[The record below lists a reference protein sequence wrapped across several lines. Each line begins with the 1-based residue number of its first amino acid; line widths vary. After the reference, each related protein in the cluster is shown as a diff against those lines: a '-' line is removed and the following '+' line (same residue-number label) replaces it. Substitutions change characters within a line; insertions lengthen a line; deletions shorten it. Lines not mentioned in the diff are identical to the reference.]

1 MMKGE
6 MGPMN
11 GPMMMREPKPEL
23 RIEARFDSFGEDP
36 KYAASRKKRLEEKQK
51 VLKAALK
58 DMTAEKAHK
67 MAIASIERELKRC
80 EVEAL
85 EFDDGPSIAEAYEGE
100 A

>member
-1 MMKGE
+1 MKGE

-11 GPMMMREPKPEL
+11 GPAMVREPKPEL

-36 KYAASRKKRLEEKQK
+36 KYVASRKKHLAEKQK
-51 VLKAALK
+51 ALKSALK

-80 EVEAL
+80 EIEAM
-85 EFDDGPSIAEAYEGE
+85 EYDDGPSIAEAYEDKE
-100 A
+100 

>member
-1 MMKGE
+1 MKGE

-11 GPMMMREPKPEL
+11 GPVTHKEPKPEL
-23 RIEARFDSFGEDP
+23 RIEARFDSSPENP
-36 KYAASRKKRLEEKQK
+36 KYRTDRKKRLDAKQK
-51 VLKAALK
+51 ALKVALK

-85 EFDDGPSIAEAYEGE
+85 EFDDGLSIGEAYEDKE
-100 A
+100 

>member
-1 MMKGE
+1 MKGE

-11 GPMMMREPKPEL
+11 GPTMMRDPKPEL

-36 KYAASRKKRLEEKQK
+36 KYVASRKKQLAEKQK

-80 EVEAL
+80 EVEAM
-85 EFDDGPSIAEAYEGE
+85 EFDDGPSIAEAYEDKE
-100 A
+100 

>member
-1 MMKGE
+1 MKGE

-11 GPMMMREPKPEL
+11 GPVTHKEPKPEL

-36 KYAASRKKRLEEKQK
+36 KYVASRKKRLAEKQK

>member
-1 MMKGE
+1 MKGE

-11 GPMMMREPKPEL
+11 GPVTHKEPKPEL
-23 RIEARFDSFGEDP
+23 RIEARFDSYPEDP
-36 KYAASRKKRLEEKQK
+36 KYVASRKKHLEEKQK

-80 EVEAL
+80 EIEAM
-85 EFDDGPSIAEAYEGE
+85 EFYDGPSIAEAYEDKE
-100 A
+100 